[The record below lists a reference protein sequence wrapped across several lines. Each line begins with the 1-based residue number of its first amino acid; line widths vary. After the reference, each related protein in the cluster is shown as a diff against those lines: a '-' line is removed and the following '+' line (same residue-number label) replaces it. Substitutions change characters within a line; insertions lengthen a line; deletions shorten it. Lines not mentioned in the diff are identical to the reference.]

1 MANLVLR
8 NLSLDG
14 NTWQDSPSVEEDL
27 FVPAAEVD
35 IVVATRRFTAAFS
48 HVFWGREF
56 KGQQDYSE
64 FGTFTVSYRF

>member
-1 MANLVLR
+1 MAAPMANLVLR

-48 HVFWGREF
+48 YVFWGREF
-56 KGQQDYSE
+56 IRVAWRSTPAE
-64 FGTFTVSYRF
+64 TL